1 MVKARL
7 KMLQPIYEA
16 HERRVLEAAGLESLL
31 PKQKNDDD
39 LDGLIETLKSK
50 ASDPEALKR
59 ILDALKK

>member
-1 MVKARL
+1 
-7 KMLQPIYEA
+7 
-16 HERRVLEAAGLESLL
+16 VLEAAGLESLL
-31 PKQKNDDD
+31 PKQKSDDD